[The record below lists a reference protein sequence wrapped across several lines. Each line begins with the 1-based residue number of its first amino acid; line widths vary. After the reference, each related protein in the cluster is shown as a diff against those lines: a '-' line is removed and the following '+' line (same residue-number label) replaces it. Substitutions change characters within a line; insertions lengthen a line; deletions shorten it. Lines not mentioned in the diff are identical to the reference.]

1 MRVMC
6 DAQHGNVVKLEEK
19 TVSDVKKSL
28 VESVGIVNQVSQCNQ
43 QASHHTWG
51 EKSMLI
57 THY

>member
-43 QASHHTWG
+43 QACHHTWG

-57 THY
+57 TNY